1 MAERKEVR
9 YTVRWQKM
17 SNLFFTGN
25 RGIFSK
31 TLMQQRGKQ
40 QQTAGAMTDNVK
52 NK

>member
-1 MAERKEVR
+1 
-9 YTVRWQKM
+9 M

-31 TLMQQRGKQ
+31 TLMQQQGKQ

-52 NK
+52 NKWKRENLVRKWLLEMG